1 MSPTQLTTQITS
13 PDVAPDG
20 RESLPESGLAVG
32 YVLAGRYRLERL
44 LGTGGMAQVWE
55 ASDSVL
61 DRRVAVKVLHR
72 HLSSPASLQRFRQEA
87 IAAAKFNHPNVV
99 AIYDTVSTPDAE
111 AIVME
116 LVDGITLRRHL
127 DDNRPISIPDTLHVG
142 VSVADALA
150 AAHRTQ
156 LVHRDVKPA
165 NILLC
170 RDGRVKITDFGI
182 AKAAE
187 GEGLTKE
194 GTLVGTA
201 AYLAPEQLGS
211 ATVDGRA
218 DLFALGLVLYECCV
232 GVAPYTGD
240 TDAAV
245 ALARLH
251 HVPAAPA
258 RVNKSVPADV
268 SSAVMRALER
278 EPTDRFQTADELRDA
293 LVAVQRRIARE
304 RALSA
309 NATPQRPAIDPGRSP
324 APSRRLPHSSSES
337 AAKPVEAVS
346 DTDDSDEFLAED
358 TDQQTDTFEIPNRLE
373 GPRPTERRRWV
384 APAVIASVVGLA
396 VLLAIGLLGG
406 APDQVTSPTTA
417 VAPSDAQTPVALSAP
432 KAVDPDGTGGEN
444 DGAVERSLDN
454 DATTAWSTEFYG
466 SRTFE
471 GLNKSGV
478 GIAWSTNTGESV
490 DRLEIDTHATGW
502 SAQVYV
508 LPTLDGFDSA
518 TLTSETPVGTV
529 TSAKSGTVSMS
540 FSRPASGIILLW
552 ITDLGTWTDGA
563 SKHRDKVA
571 VDVIEARAF
580 AKGSDASG

>member
-1 MSPTQLTTQITS
+1 MSPHRQVTRITS

-20 RESLPESGLAVG
+20 REPLPESGLSVG
-32 YVLAGRYRLERL
+32 YLLAGRYRLERL

-55 ASDSVL
+55 ASDGVL

-99 AIYDTVSTPDAE
+99 AIYDTVSTADAE

-127 DDNRPISIPDTLHVG
+127 DDHRPISVPDALHVG

-187 GEGLTKE
+187 GDGLTKE

-211 ATVDGRA
+211 SPIDGRA

-251 HVPAAPA
+251 HSPPPPA
-258 RVNKSVPADV
+258 RANTMVPKDV
-268 SSAVMRALER
+268 SDAVMRALER
-278 EPTDRFQTADELRDA
+278 NPDDRFQTADELRDA

-304 RALSA
+304 RALGA
-309 NATPQRPAIDPGRSP
+309 GTGTP
-324 APSRRLPHSSSES
+324 APPTGSGRTAVAS
-337 AAKPVEAVS
+337 APASAHAARSVAHDHAS
-346 DTDDSDEFLAED
+346 TSDSDDELDAD
-358 TDQQTDTFEIPNRLE
+358 YGQSTDTFEIPNRLE
-373 GPRPTERRRWV
+373 GPRPTQRKAWV
-384 APAVIASVVGLA
+384 APAVIAAVVGLA

-406 APDQVTSPTTA
+406 SPQGTTGLSTTL
-417 VAPSDAQTPVALSAP
+417 APSKAQSPVALSAP
-432 KAVDPDGTGGEN
+432 EAVDPDGTGGEN
-444 DGAVERSLDN
+444 SGTVGETIDG
-454 DATTAWSTEFYG
+454 DAETAWSTEFYA
-466 SRTFE
+466 SPTFE
-471 GLNKSGV
+471 GLQKSGV
-478 GIAWSTNTGESV
+478 GIAWSTNTGETI
-490 DRLEIDTHATGW
+490 DRLEIDTKGVDW
-502 SAQVYV
+502 SANIYALSSLEGVNSES
-508 LPTLDGFDSA
+508 LA
-518 TLTSETPVGTV
+518 RETPIGTI
-529 TSAKSGTVSMS
+529 TAAPAGTVSVS
-540 FSRPASGIILLW
+540 FTRPASGIVLLW
-552 ITDLGTWTDGA
+552 ITNLGRWTDGA
-563 SKHRDKVA
+563 PAHRDMVA
-571 VDVIEARAF
+571 VEVIEARGF
-580 AKGSDASG
+580 AKGSDAGG